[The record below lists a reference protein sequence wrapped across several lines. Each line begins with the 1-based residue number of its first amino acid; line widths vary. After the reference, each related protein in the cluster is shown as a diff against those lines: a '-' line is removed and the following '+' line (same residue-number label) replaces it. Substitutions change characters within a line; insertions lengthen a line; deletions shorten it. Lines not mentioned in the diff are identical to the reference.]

1 MENFIVGKT
10 FTPCPRSV
18 YNYGLTFLGLY
29 SFTLIDLIIEGREK
43 RPDFDEMFAHHIC
56 AVALT
61 GGMLMTNNRGIGC
74 VTAYIHIWA
83 DIPVQITRILSTTY
97 YAKTTA
103 VSLVVLISV
112 WIWTRVFLLGVITW
126 MCWFSLV
133 YPAEIWHFNIFSR
146 IFAIFATS
154 LYTLHVYWT
163 GLLLK
168 MMMGYIKSGANTD
181 L

>member
-1 MENFIVGKT
+1 M
-10 FTPCPRSV
+10 
-18 YNYGLTFLGLY
+18 GLY
-29 SFTLIDLIIEGREK
+29 SFQLVDLIIEGREK

-61 GGMLMTNNRGIGC
+61 GGMLMTNNRGVGI

-83 DIPVQITRILSTTY
+83 DIPVQISRILSTTY

-112 WIWTRVFLLGVITW
+112 WIWTRVFILGKITW
-126 MCWFSLV
+126 IVWFQVV
-133 YPAEIWHFNIFSR
+133 YPTELSHFNVFAR

-154 LYTLHVYWT
+154 LYSLHVYWT
-163 GLLLK
+163 VLLFK
-168 MMMGYIKSGANTD
+168 MMIGFIKSGANTD